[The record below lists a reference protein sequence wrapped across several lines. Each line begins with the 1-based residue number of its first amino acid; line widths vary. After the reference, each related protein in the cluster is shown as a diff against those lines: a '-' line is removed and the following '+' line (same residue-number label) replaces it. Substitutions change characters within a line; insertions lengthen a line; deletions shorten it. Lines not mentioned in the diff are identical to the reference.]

1 MSRDLGELLRETAAQ
16 PSRDLDTRE
25 VLTTARRQ
33 TFLART
39 GAGLGMVTVLAVVA
53 VLVWPLVGLDGPDLP
68 LEVTDQPPRSPLAE
82 GDATQIQITGD
93 PVLTASGSGWSV
105 WVSPG
110 PDGRWCVAA
119 ARAATEP
126 RGRTGEPCWEISVP
140 AGIEQDEVIT
150 VLGRASSNGD
160 QLLVGSVDLAA
171 DEGVELTLADGSTVT
186 ATAAT
191 GGGVP
196 FWVWFA
202 PLDGAIPTSVEAL
215 SSTGSL
221 GSVPVPELAPPDIV
235 GSISEAELQDLQAV
249 AEGRGISL
257 DAAIVRHVWRDDFS
271 FVVQEIQERFPES
284 FAGAEIGGVDDVWV
298 AFIGPAPDG
307 ALELIEDFD
316 RRFERLGV
324 AVDVRA
330 DGVVTDAQLAEAI
343 ERVHRSVFEAAGVA
357 DASTSHDRRT
367 GGITTRVV
375 LEGDAP
381 ATTIEDLQSVAR
393 ESLVDVLGDELA
405 ASITVSV
412 RRSYGPLG
420 GSDDSD

>member
-1 MSRDLGELLRETAAQ
+1 M
-16 PSRDLDTRE
+16 
-25 VLTTARRQ
+25 
-33 TFLART
+33 
-39 GAGLGMVTVLAVVA
+39 
-53 VLVWPLVGLDGPDLP
+53 
-68 LEVTDQPPRSPLAE
+68 
-82 GDATQIQITGD
+82 
-93 PVLTASGSGWSV
+93 
-105 WVSPG
+105 
-110 PDGRWCVAA
+110 
-119 ARAATEP
+119 
-126 RGRTGEPCWEISVP
+126 P

-186 ATAAT
+186 ALAVT

-196 FWVWFA
+196 FRVWFT
-202 PLDGAIPTSVEAL
+202 PLDGAIPSSVEAR

-221 GSVPVPELAPPDIV
+221 GSVRVPELAPPDIV
-235 GSISEAELQDLQAV
+235 GSISDAELQDLQAV
-249 AEGRGISL
+249 ADGRGISL
-257 DAAIVRHVWRDDFS
+257 DAVIVRHVWRDDFS
-271 FVVQEIQERFPES
+271 SVVQGIQERFPES

-298 AFIGPAPDG
+298 AFTGPAPDG

-324 AVDVRA
+324 AVDVRT
-330 DGVVTDAQLAEAI
+330 DGVVTEVQLAEAI
-343 ERVHRSVFEAAGVA
+343 ERLHRSVLEAAGVA

-367 GGITTRVV
+367 GRITTRVV

-381 ATTIEDLQSVAR
+381 ATTIEYLQSVAR
-393 ESLVDVLGDELA
+393 ESLVDVLSDELV

-412 RRSYGPLG
+412 QRSYGPLG